1 VPDAPISRPVR
12 RVTDDSRN
20 IALAVNAPPPALP
33 VLWIQAGVALA
44 VVGVALFVLLGRG
57 PSNPADDVSGLSVSE
72 APSTGAA
79 TAATP
84 TPDDDAPEE
93 RSVLIPGSSRPA
105 PPPRPTASAL
115 DLTHLLGA
123 NALGTTQASLRL
135 LDTVGGQR
143 VIGVVP
149 RGEVVMIKKVLGE
162 WCLVTYVGNGKP
174 TTGWT
179 FRNLIQ

>member
-1 VPDAPISRPVR
+1 
-12 RVTDDSRN
+12 
-20 IALAVNAPPPALP
+20 VNAPPPALP

-57 PSNPADDVSGLSVSE
+57 PSNPADEVSGLSVSE
-72 APSTGAA
+72 SPSTAAA

-84 TPDDDAPEE
+84 NDDAPEE
-93 RSVLIPGSSRPA
+93 RSVLVPGSSRPVA
-105 PPPRPTASAL
+105 PAPRPTASAL
-115 DLTHLLGA
+115 DLTHFLGA
-123 NALGTTQASLRL
+123 NALGTTQATLRL